1 MTAGTTPLKGSRLEN
16 LDCCTGLQV
25 TISYGPLRPDEA
37 ALYYGYPLHD
47 ATDERG
53 GARLCAVDH
62 AQYDPELR
70 PGKQEWPEFS
80 GMVGGK
86 VRPHCHVVMAV

>member
-1 MTAGTTPLKGSRLEN
+1 MTVGTNPLKASQLHY
-16 LDCCTGLQV
+16 LDCCTGSQV

-47 ATDERG
+47 ATDAHG

-80 GMVGGK
+80 GMMGRV
-86 VRPHCHVVMAV
+86 VCLQCHVAMAV